1 MEIFK
6 LIKKYL
12 VTSLVVIMTFF
23 LIAFFITDFFYNN
36 NKAKYVYVFNSNA
49 ENISEII
56 TVEYFDSVIKQIDE
70 YNKTAEKKISYAK
83 IEYQDMLKN
92 VELNQIGNTYE
103 FIFLKKYFETT
114 VKESNGQVNIS
125 ENRAI
130 KYLNLIFSYSD
141 KNIEFVELKLINYV
155 NPFIVGGIAAGVSV
169 VIIIG
174 FIIFLYILK
183 GLYISSIEDNID
195 IFSSIFHKG
204 YWKNSLSF
212 TKKVKDL
219 CTVSILFSMM
229 LICKLIPIPSGF
241 GSLGIGFTYL
251 FFSVIGLIYG
261 PICGIFV
268 GFCSDILGYFL
279 FQGSSVFFLGYTL
292 SAMIT
297 GFIYGVFFYKKK
309 ITFTNCLLAR
319 FFVNI
324 FINVV
329 LGSIWWAIIYDL
341 DIEAIKL
348 YVFLTT
354 LPKNVL
360 YLLPQSILLYIV
372 LKALAKPLAKFG
384 LLNDKI
390 AENVELF

>member
-23 LIAFFITDFFYNN
+23 LMAFFITDYFYNTN
-36 NKAKYVYVFNSNA
+36 NAKYVYVFSSDALNV
-49 ENISEII
+49 EEII
-56 TVEYFDSVIKQIDE
+56 TVEYFEDVITKIEE
-70 YNKTAEKKISYAK
+70 YNKNNDKKISYAK
-83 IEYQDMLKN
+83 IEYKDMLETA
-92 VELNQIGNTYE
+92 ELRQNGETYE
-103 FIFLKKYFETT
+103 LVVLKKFFPTT
-114 VKESNGQVNIS
+114 VKESNGQVNVS
-125 ENRAI
+125 DNRAI

-141 KNIEFVELKLINYV
+141 KNIEFIELKIEKYV
-155 NPFIVGGIAAGVSV
+155 NPFIVGGITAGASTI
-169 VIIIG
+169 IIIG
-174 FIIFLYILK
+174 YILFLYFLK
-183 GLYISSIEDNID
+183 GLYFSNIEDNIE
-195 IFSSIFHKG
+195 IFSSIFHRG

-251 FFSVIGLIYG
+251 FFSVISLIYG

-297 GFIYGVFFYKKK
+297 GFIYGIFFYKKK

-329 LGSIWWAIIYDL
+329 LGSIWWAIIYNL

-348 YVFLTT
+348 YIFLTA

-360 YLLPQSILLYIV
+360 YLLPQSILLYLI
-372 LKALAKPLAKFG
+372 LKVLAKPLSKFD
-384 LLNDKI
+384 LLSNKI

>member
-1 MEIFK
+1 M
-6 LIKKYL
+6 
-12 VTSLVVIMTFF
+12 
-23 LIAFFITDFFYNN
+23 
-36 NKAKYVYVFNSNA
+36 
-49 ENISEII
+49 
-56 TVEYFDSVIKQIDE
+56 
-70 YNKTAEKKISYAK
+70 
-83 IEYQDMLKN
+83 
-92 VELNQIGNTYE
+92 
-103 FIFLKKYFETT
+103 
-114 VKESNGQVNIS
+114 
-125 ENRAI
+125 
-130 KYLNLIFSYSD
+130 
-141 KNIEFVELKLINYV
+141 
-155 NPFIVGGIAAGVSV
+155 
-169 VIIIG
+169 
-174 FIIFLYILK
+174 
-183 GLYISSIEDNID
+183 
-195 IFSSIFHKG
+195 
-204 YWKNSLSF
+204 
-212 TKKVKDL
+212 
-219 CTVSILFSMM
+219 
-229 LICKLIPIPSGF
+229 
-241 GSLGIGFTYL
+241 
-251 FFSVIGLIYG
+251 
-261 PICGIFV
+261 
-268 GFCSDILGYFL
+268 

-348 YVFLTT
+348 YVFLTA

>member
-1 MEIFK
+1 
-6 LIKKYL
+6 
-12 VTSLVVIMTFF
+12 MTFF

-92 VELNQIGNTYE
+92 FELNQIGNTYE

-155 NPFIVGGIAAGVSV
+155 NPFIVGGIAAGASV
-169 VIIIG
+169 VIIVG
-174 FIIFLYILK
+174 YIIFLYLLK
-183 GLYISSIEDNID
+183 GLYISNIEDNIE
-195 IFSSIFHKG
+195 IFTSIFHKA
-204 YWKNSLSF
+204 YWKNSLDF

-219 CTVSILFSMM
+219 CTISILFTMM
-229 LICKLIPIPSGF
+229 LICKFIPFLSGF
-241 GSLGIGFTYL
+241 GALKIGLGYL
-251 FFSVIGLIYG
+251 FFSVICLIYG
-261 PICGIFV
+261 PVCGIFI

-279 FQGSSVFFLGYTL
+279 FQSSAIFFLGYTL
-292 SAMIT
+292 SAMLT
-297 GFIYGVFFYKKK
+297 GFIYGVFFHKKK

-329 LGSIWWAIIYDL
+329 LGSIWWAIIYNL
-341 DIEAIKL
+341 DAEAIKT
-348 YVFLTT
+348 YVLLTT

-360 YLLPQSILLYIV
+360 YLLPQSILLYIA
-372 LKALAKPLAKFG
+372 LRALAKPLAKFG
-384 LLNDKI
+384 LINNKI